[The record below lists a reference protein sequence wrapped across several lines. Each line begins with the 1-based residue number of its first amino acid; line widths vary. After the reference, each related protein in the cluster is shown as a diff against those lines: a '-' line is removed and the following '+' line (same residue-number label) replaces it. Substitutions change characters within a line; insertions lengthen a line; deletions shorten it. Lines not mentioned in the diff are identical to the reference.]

1 MLSTKEKTARLN
13 ASPFITLYLPTTP
26 KQVVSYFA
34 LPGMKGKVNVPIVLN
49 ETIRV
54 DNIIKTCSNYFRI
67 PLDKLQSANRHRNIV
82 VARHITMWYLL
93 TNAKMTLSDVGR
105 LFGNRDHTT
114 VIHAKK
120 SVNDSLTSKFDNEY
134 KVHIENLNVIL

>member
-34 LPGMKGKVNVPIVLN
+34 LPGMKGKVNVPVVRSSRGLV
-49 ETIRV
+49 EH
-54 DNIIKTCSNYFRI
+54 IIDTVCNYFRVDREFVMGKSRETEFVMPRQI
-67 PLDKLQSANRHRNIV
+67 IH
-82 VARHITMWYLL
+82 WYLVTKL
-93 TNAKMTLSDVGR
+93 KMER
-105 LFGNRDHTT
+105 R
-114 VIHAKK
+114 VIGDIFNKDQSTITH
-120 SVNDSLTSKFDNEY
+120 SRNVVNDSLTSKFDNEY

>member
-1 MLSTKEKTARLN
+1 
-13 ASPFITLYLPTTP
+13 
-26 KQVVSYFA
+26 
-34 LPGMKGKVNVPIVLN
+34 
-49 ETIRV
+49 
-54 DNIIKTCSNYFRI
+54 
-67 PLDKLQSANRHRNIV
+67 
-82 VARHITMWYLL
+82 MWYLL
-93 TNAKMTLSDVGR
+93 TNAKMTLSEVGR

>member
-1 MLSTKEKTARLN
+1 
-13 ASPFITLYLPTTP
+13 
-26 KQVVSYFA
+26 
-34 LPGMKGKVNVPIVLN
+34 
-49 ETIRV
+49 
-54 DNIIKTCSNYFRI
+54 
-67 PLDKLQSANRHRNIV
+67 
-82 VARHITMWYLL
+82 LL
-93 TNAKMTLSDVGR
+93 TNAKMTLSEVGR